1 MIRRY
6 LGLALLGV
14 FGVAFVFD
22 HAVNAWQN
30 DEIVALER
38 GAMDRWGKG
47 DPGGYLDLYASDAT
61 YFDPS
66 QARRVDGLAALTKA
80 FEPIRGKV
88 KIDRYEMIA
97 PKVQRGGSMA
107 LLTYNLVNY
116 YLDARG
122 SEAVGSA
129 WNSTTVFQRRGGT
142 WKSIHSHW
150 SFTRHPK
157 LQDLTLE
164 SSERQAG

>member
-6 LGLALLGV
+6 LGLVLLGV
-14 FGVAFVFD
+14 FGVTFTFD

-30 DEIVALER
+30 DAIVALER

-47 DPGGYLDLYASDAT
+47 DPGGYLELYTSDLT

-66 QARRVDGLAALTKA
+66 QERRVDGLAALTKA

-97 PKVQRGGSMA
+97 PKVQRGGTMA
-107 LLTYNLVNY
+107 LLTYNLVVNG
-116 YLDARG
+116 RG
-122 SEAVGSA
+122 PDDKAVTNR
-129 WNSTTVFQRRGGT
+129 WNVTAVYTQADGR
-142 WKSIHSHW
+142 WKLAHSHF
-150 SFTRHPK
+150 SFTKPELK
-157 LQDLTLE
+157 
-164 SSERQAG
+164 AP

>member
-1 MIRRY
+1 MFRRY
-6 LGLALLGV
+6 AALVLLGV
-14 FGVAFVFD
+14 LGVAFVFD
-22 HAVNAWQN
+22 DSVNAWQN
-30 DEIVALER
+30 EAIVALER

-47 DPGGYLDLYASDAT
+47 DPGGYLDLYTSDLT

-107 LLTYNLVNY
+107 LLTYNLVTQGRGP
-116 YLDARG
+116 DGKPVRARWNVT
-122 SEAVGSA
+122 AVYVQVDG
-129 WNSTTVFQRRGGT
+129 R
-142 WKSIHSHW
+142 WKLAHSHF
-150 SFTRHPK
+150 SFTQPALK
-157 LQDLTLE
+157 
-164 SSERQAG
+164 AP

>member
-6 LGLALLGV
+6 FGLALLGV
-14 FGVAFVFD
+14 FGVAFIFD

-47 DPGGYLDLYASDAT
+47 DPGGYLDLYARDAT

-97 PKVQRGGSMA
+97 PKVQRGGAMA
-107 LLTYNLVNY
+107 LLTYNLVTNG
-116 YLDARG
+116 RG
-122 SEAVGSA
+122 PDGKQVTNRWNVTAVYAQVDG
-129 WNSTTVFQRRGGT
+129 R
-142 WKSIHSHW
+142 WKLAHSHF
-150 SFTRHPK
+150 SFTTPALK
-157 LQDLTLE
+157 
-164 SSERQAG
+164 AP

>member
-1 MIRRY
+1 MFRRY
-6 LGLALLGV
+6 AALVLLGV
-14 FGVAFVFD
+14 LGVAFVFD
-22 HAVNAWQN
+22 DSVNAWQN
-30 DEIVALER
+30 EAIVALER

-47 DPGGYLDLYASDAT
+47 DPGGYLDLYTSDLT

-107 LLTYNLVNY
+107 LLTYNLVVQG
-116 YLDARG
+116 RG
-122 SEAVGSA
+122 PDDKPVTNRWNVTAVYTQADG
-129 WNSTTVFQRRGGT
+129 R
-142 WKSIHSHW
+142 WKLAHSHF
-150 SFTRHPK
+150 SFTKPELK
-157 LQDLTLE
+157 
-164 SSERQAG
+164 AP